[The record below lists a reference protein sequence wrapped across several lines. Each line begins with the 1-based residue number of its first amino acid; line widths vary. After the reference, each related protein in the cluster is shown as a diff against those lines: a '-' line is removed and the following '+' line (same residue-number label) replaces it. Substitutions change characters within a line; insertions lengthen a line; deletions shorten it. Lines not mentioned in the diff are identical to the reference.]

1 MKNTKILK
9 NLLKILENLAGTSI
23 VGQFEIAEDIP
34 EEVQMHDEHDLADSA
49 SPEELFGVQEGESRV
64 SITVSFG
71 LRSAVFLDNCSS

>member
-9 NLLKILENLAGTSI
+9 NLLKILENLADTSI

-49 SPEELFGVQEGESRV
+49 SPEELFGAQEGEE
-64 SITVSFG
+64 
-71 LRSAVFLDNCSS
+71 